1 MHALEWAW
9 PGSHVQ
15 LFGGVV
21 KAFVNNHVLSTVVKS
36 FVLVVS
42 CQCIDGRSL
51 TQDTEQQYHHRY

>member
-1 MHALEWAW
+1 M
-9 PGSHVQ
+9 Q

-42 CQCIDGRSL
+42 LKKASA
-51 TQDTEQQYHHRY
+51 

>member
-42 CQCIDGRSL
+42 FKKASV
-51 TQDTEQQYHHRY
+51 